1 MSLLKSRLPLILVLI
16 SAFGFSIQSLLL
28 KVLFQH
34 GFSGSIQCVFA
45 RGIIQLITSSL
56 ILYYDSDRK
65 TGKAP
70 RLFGDTSF
78 ITMMLFLRSIVGFGG
93 ITFSF
98 LSVEYLPIGD
108 STVLQNLSPVFATI
122 GSYFVL
128 GESWRLPE
136 FVATVLSLFA
146 AAFVARPPSLFGGSN
161 GNDSGNNLL
170 GLFYA
175 FMAAATAGLAY
186 LCIRILGTT
195 AKVPWVNILF
205 AQSLGQVFLSFPSMY
220 AFGEK
225 VTVLDMTGYEY
236 VLIISSGLMGTLSQ
250 IAMTVGMQREKSAN
264 ATVMRMSEV
273 LFGFLWQLLLTDDP
287 VNLLSVLGSVLIT
300 VGVMIIVVFKQSED
314 HLAAKQTDK
323 QKKN

>member
-1 MSLLKSRLPLILVLI
+1 
-16 SAFGFSIQSLLL
+16 
-28 KVLFQH
+28 
-34 GFSGSIQCVFA
+34 
-45 RGIIQLITSSL
+45 
-56 ILYYDSDRK
+56 
-65 TGKAP
+65 
-70 RLFGDTSF
+70 
-78 ITMMLFLRSIVGFGG
+78 MMLFLRSIVGFGG

-128 GESWRLPE
+128 GEAWRLPE

-146 AAFVARPPSLFGGSN
+146 AVFVARPPSLFGGSN
-161 GNDSGNNLL
+161 GNGSGNNLL

-195 AKVPWVNILF
+195 AKIPWVNILF
-205 AQSLGQVFLSFPSMY
+205 AQSLGQVFLSFPFMY
-220 AFGEK
+220 VFGEK

-236 VLIISSGLMGTLSQ
+236 ALIISSGLMGTLSQ